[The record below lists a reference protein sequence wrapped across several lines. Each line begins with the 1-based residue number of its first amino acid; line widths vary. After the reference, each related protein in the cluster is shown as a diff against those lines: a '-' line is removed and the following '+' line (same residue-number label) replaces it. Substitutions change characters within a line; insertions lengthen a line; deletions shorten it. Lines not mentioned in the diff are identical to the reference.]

1 MTTQFWGIAGL
12 PVHNLPTEIVTSPED
27 MVDVALAG
35 LDRGEIV
42 TIPSCPT
49 RLSGRDRA
57 PCYVREAFERCPG
70 RAIQH
75 QVSQSGRRADMISF
89 VKTAGLTGILV
100 AAFATVTPDLHAAQ
114 LNSAVR
120 EANP

>member
-42 TIPSCPT
+42 TIPSLP
-49 RLSGRDRA
+49 DKAERA
-57 PCYVREAFERCPG
+57 RPRAVLCPG
-70 RAIQH
+70 
-75 QVSQSGRRADMISF
+75 GF
-89 VKTAGLTGILV
+89 
-100 AAFATVTPDLHAAQ
+100 
-114 LNSAVR
+114 
-120 EANP
+120 